1 MSTISQSTP
10 RASLA
15 TVVIAAMIASA
26 LPASRAIGQAPV
38 GILSL
43 SVRHNSQK
51 NTIKP
56 TGELKAQIDSIDALI
71 AAAGKLG
78 RTSEQRR
85 LYAQANALMGRR
97 PWTPESEYTASL
109 VLRTDRQVVD
119 PSRPW
124 AARLEQIFAPSIPLE
139 RSLTARASLRQRAPG
154 SAPNAPLTVVKEIG
168 GVRRRAA
175 RPA

>member
-1 MSTISQSTP
+1 MSTISQSTL

-15 TVVIAAMIASA
+15 TVVIATAIVSTF
-26 LPASRAIGQAPV
+26 PTSRAVAQAPV

-51 NTIKP
+51 NTTKP

-71 AAAGKLG
+71 TAAGKLG

-85 LYAQANALMGRR
+85 LYAQANALLARR
-97 PWTPESEYTASL
+97 PWTAESEYTASV

-124 AARLEQIFAPSIPLE
+124 AVRLEQIFTP
-139 RSLTARASLRQRAPG
+139 
-154 SAPNAPLTVVKEIG
+154 
-168 GVRRRAA
+168 
-175 RPA
+175 